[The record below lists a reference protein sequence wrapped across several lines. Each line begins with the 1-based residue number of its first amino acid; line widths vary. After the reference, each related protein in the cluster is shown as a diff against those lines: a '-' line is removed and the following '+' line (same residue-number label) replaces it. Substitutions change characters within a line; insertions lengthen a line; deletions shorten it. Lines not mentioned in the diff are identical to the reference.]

1 MSIKFKS
8 YILCKWNL
16 YEFGVPRVFPS
27 WDYAQKEMEQQY
39 NKLLAEYSNLHIN
52 EDSGVYTGCA
62 KIGTVEGYEEWQ
74 IFECE
79 MEIVDIDDLASV
91 FGVNLGQRKV

>member
-1 MSIKFKS
+1 MSIKIKG
-8 YILCKWNL
+8 YVLCKWNL
-16 YEFGVPRVFPS
+16 YEFGAPQMFPC
-27 WDYAQKEMEQQY
+27 WDSAQKEMEQQY
-39 NKLLAEYSNLHIN
+39 KKLVAEYSNLHIN

-62 KIGTVEGYEEWQ
+62 KIGTDEGCDEWQ

-79 MEIVDIDDLASV
+79 MNIANIDDLSSV